1 MFRKDKNEIIE
12 YGDIV
17 CIREDGLVHKVQ
29 LVSDLLSII
38 GICSDSIGFELAG
51 DMKDVSKEEQVEV
64 EMVGKI
70 WVKTNNPYL
79 TPGQILKALPNG
91 TVDFTNNKEEKFGVV
106 MSTVN
111 EEGKVRIVFNG

>member
-1 MFRKDKNEIIE
+1 MTS
-12 YGDIV
+12 DI
-17 CIREDGLVHKVQ
+17 
-29 LVSDLLSII
+29 LSIV
-38 GICSDSIGFELAG
+38 GICSNTEGVLLGGQDL
-51 DMKDVSKEEQVEV
+51 EEDQKCIVG
-64 EMVGKI
+64 MVGKI

-79 TPGQILKALPNG
+79 TPGQVVKALPNG